1 MENPGVSE
9 HARAE
14 HVFVCYSHADADRT
28 QDLLEWLAAESIGV
42 WYDDGIRPGEE
53 WTAEIAN
60 AIESAS
66 HLLFL
71 ATARSVQSRHCR
83 NEVHFAIN
91 HGKRVITLYLEDVR
105 LPVGLELELALQ
117 QAIPAFADG
126 TRYRERL
133 LRALGPVANRVPA
146 ESRHAPANDVR
157 SPSPSGASSG
167 QIFAVAVL
175 PLRNLASAADGDYFS
190 DGVSE
195 EILNRLAQVGGL
207 RVIARGSSFAFKGQ
221 DIDVRQ
227 IGRRLGARFVLDGSG
242 RRAANRVRIS
252 AQLND
257 CEDGLQLWSGRFD
270 GELEDIFT
278 LQDRMADA
286 VLDGLRDSGTLPM
299 TTPSSVPARSAAT
312 GQIAAHDAVLRG
324 LDARRRMDFQGA
336 VAHFERAVQHDPHYS
351 DGYAQ
356 LAEVCLDA
364 FAAYQGQLL
373 AQGEFLPKAV
383 EAAHRGFQLD
393 PGSEQANRVM
403 SMTRQFSSEWSAAQ
417 RFGLRALHI
426 NPNNPRNSLQFAQ
439 LLRTT
444 SRAEQALDYLK
455 WAQALDP
462 LHDHSPMLEWIL
474 IDTRRFAEA
483 RQLCTAHIERRSDGP
498 DEQYIQL
505 ACTFGGEGDF
515 EQVVYWQSHPNF
527 PLPAIAFS
535 DTDASRLRDAH
546 RSAGRRGYFDEYLQW
561 VLRMKQRGGTF
572 VLDTFLTWAYGELG
586 YLEEAFV
593 ALDLVAKGSF
603 IPQQYFYDPLRDDPR
618 WTAFLARRG
627 LEPAAISLLD
637 DDARQLKAQLGL
649 AEPWRSDS

>member
-1 MENPGVSE
+1 MEQHRMAEPRPG
-9 HARAE
+9 E
-14 HVFVCYSHADADRT
+14 HVFVCYSHADAPHLQELLDWLSSMSIRT
-28 QDLLEWLAAESIGV
+28 

-66 HLLFL
+66 HVLFL
-71 ATARSVQSRHCR
+71 ATTRSVQSRHCR

-91 HGKRVITLYLEDVR
+91 HGKPVITLYLEDVR

-117 QAIPAFADG
+117 QAIYAFGAG
-126 TRYRERL
+126 THHRDRL
-133 LRALGPVANRVPA
+133 LRALGPASSAQPVPG
-146 ESRHAPANDVR
+146 SRQPVRDPPAAPALG
-157 SPSPSGASSG
+157 P
-167 QIFAVAVL
+167 AVAVL
-175 PLRNLASAADGDYFS
+175 PLRNLASDADGDYFS

-207 RVIARGSSFAFKGQ
+207 CVIARGSSFAFKGQ
-221 DIDVRQ
+221 DIDVRE
-227 IGRRLGARFVLDGSG
+227 IGRRLGARFILDGSV
-242 RRAANRVRIS
+242 RRAAQRVRIT

-257 CEDGLQLWSGRFD
+257 CKDGLQLWSGRFD
-270 GELEDIFT
+270 GELEDLFA

-286 VLDGLRDSGTLPM
+286 VLDGLRNSGALPM
-299 TTPSSVPARSAAT
+299 DAGGAVPARSAAT
-312 GQIAAHDAVLRG
+312 GQMAAHDAVLRG
-324 LDARRRMDFQGA
+324 ADARRRMDFQAA
-336 VAHFERAVQHDPHYS
+336 VGHFERAVQHDPYYS

-356 LAEVCLDA
+356 LAEACLDA
-364 FAAYQGQLL
+364 FAAYQGQLR
-373 AQGEFLPKAV
+373 AQVEYLPKAV

-403 SMTRQFSSEWSAAQ
+403 SMTRQFTSEWSAAQ

-426 NPNNPRNSLQFAQ
+426 NPNNPRNLLQHAQ

-444 SRAEQALDYLK
+444 ARAEQALDYLN

-462 LHDHSPMLEWIL
+462 LHDHTAMLEWVL
-474 IDTRRFAEA
+474 IDTRQFAEA
-483 RQLCTAHIERRSDGP
+483 RRHCTTHLARRGDAP

-505 ACTFGGEGDF
+505 ACTYGGEGDF

-535 DTDASRLRDAH
+535 DADASRLRDAF
-546 RSAGRRGYFDEYLQW
+546 RSAGRRGYFQEYLQW

-603 IPQQYFYDPLRDDPR
+603 IPQQYFYDPLREDPR
-618 WTAFLARRG
+618 WIEFLTRRG
-627 LEPAAISLLD
+627 LQPTAIARLD
-637 DDARQLKAQLGL
+637 EEARQQKAELGL
-649 AEPWRSDS
+649 SEPWRSAP